1 LEAIVAQLLV
11 RNLEDDVKA
20 RLQRRARRHGHST
33 EEEVREILRNAVRE
47 EGPPPSPL
55 GSRLR
60 ARFAGLGVDHDVAEL
75 RGETARPESSS
86 TPTSSPP

>member
-1 LEAIVAQLLV
+1 VAQLLV

-55 GSRLR
+55 GSRLQ
-60 ARFAGLGVDHDVAEL
+60 ARFAGIGLDRDLAEL
-75 RGETARPESSS
+75 RGETARPASFEE
-86 TPTSSPP
+86 